1 MPNTQVNNLGCVGC
15 TLLSVHKS
23 LCVMCCMLISYF
35 ICVVCTI
42 GGVLHHE
49 FLNSPLSLLKHARPS
64 IRGKVKLFH
73 HHVLWNADLLSQVQT
88 SWHNMTEK
96 LR

>member
-1 MPNTQVNNLGCVGC
+1 
-15 TLLSVHKS
+15 
-23 LCVMCCMLISYF
+23 MCCLLISY
-35 ICVVCTI
+35 IIDVVYII

-64 IRGKVKLFH
+64 IRGEVELLH

-88 SWHNMTEK
+88 PWHIMTDK
-96 LR
+96 WR